1 MLSAPCFRTAMQ
13 QKSMVHNPLR
23 AMLLQKLLVR
33 EPEER
38 LTAFEA
44 LEHKWVQEGGSA
56 EDLPLGGSVVSP
68 HCYNQIYGFN

>member
-1 MLSAPCFRTAMQ
+1 MQ
-13 QKSMVHNPLR
+13 PPLG

-38 LTAFEA
+38 ITASEA

-56 EDLPLGGSVVSP
+56 ADLPLGGSVVGS
-68 HCYNQIYGFN
+68 HDYYWITC